1 MMRRERWRRLWLVGF
16 VTTCLLFGPDVG
28 ETAEGRSYRV
38 QGQVV
43 AINHVDQPNLI
54 IVKTPV
60 TSRSDMT
67 VGAAVTS
74 QTKIVRGGKPIALQT
89 IRVGETV
96 WLTYVKRRDGV
107 VARLIQ
113 LRK

>member
-1 MMRRERWRRLWLVGF
+1 MRREWWRCLWVVG
-16 VTTCLLFGPDVG
+16 VVATCLLFGPGVG

-43 AINHVDQPNLI
+43 AINYVDQPNLI
-54 IVKTPV
+54 VVKTPV

-67 VGAAVTS
+67 VGAAVTA
-74 QTKIVRGGKPIALQT
+74 QTKIVRGGKSITLQAV
-89 IRVGETV
+89 RVGETV

-107 VARLIQ
+107 VAQLIQ
-113 LRK
+113 LRA